1 MKQPY
6 TTSQVPVE
14 LTPTDWISI
23 IAILQ
28 VQAKQEHRRGNFET
42 ADEIRVL
49 VDRVAIQL

>member
-6 TTSQVPVE
+6 TTSRTPIE
-14 LTPTDWISI
+14 LTQSDWESI

-28 VQAKQEHRRGNFET
+28 AQAKQEHRRGNFET
-42 ADEIRVL
+42 ADEILVL